1 MLKVVSLLKR
11 KEGLSLDEF
20 RAWATQ
26 EHPQLGKQL
35 NGIRAYRMSVVRE
48 DNPELPYDAVSE
60 FWFDDQ
66 EARDAAF
73 DTDLGRSVVA
83 DALGHCSTRTHLL
96 TDETIII
103 P

>member
-1 MLKVVSLLKR
+1 MLKIVSLLKR

-26 EHPQLGKQL
+26 EHPALGKQL
-35 NGIRAYRMSVVRE
+35 AGLREYRMSVVRE
-48 DNPELPYDAVSE
+48 DNPDLPFDAASEL
-60 FWFDDQ
+60 WFDSK

-73 DTDLGRSVVA
+73 DSDLGRRVAA
-83 DALGHCSTRTHLL
+83 DAVSHCSARVHLL
-96 TDETIII
+96 TDETILL

>member
-11 KEGLSLDEF
+11 KEDMSLDEF
-20 RAWATQ
+20 RTWATQ
-26 EHPQLGKQL
+26 EHPRLGKQL
-35 NGIRAYRMSVVRE
+35 EGMRGYRMSVVRE
-48 DNPELPYDAVSE
+48 DNPALPFDAVSE
-60 FWFDDQ
+60 FWFDSK

-73 DTDLGRSVVA
+73 NTDLGRQVAA
-83 DALGHCSTRTHLL
+83 DAVSHCSARVHLL